1 MAYQD
6 VGSAILGGFNAARA
20 SKQQKFSNDLLTKE
34 ANRLEAELQLR
45 QDAAAQKG
53 VIANNDQYIQNLAA

>member
-34 ANRLEAELQLR
+34 ANRLEAE
-45 QDAAAQKG
+45 
-53 VIANNDQYIQNLAA
+53 